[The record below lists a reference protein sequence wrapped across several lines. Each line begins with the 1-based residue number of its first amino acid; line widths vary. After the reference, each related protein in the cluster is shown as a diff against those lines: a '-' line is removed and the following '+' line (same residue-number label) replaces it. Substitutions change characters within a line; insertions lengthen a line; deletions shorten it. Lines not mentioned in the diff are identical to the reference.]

1 MTYVVLVI
9 LLGFR
14 TTVRQF
20 LILFK
25 LFVNFL
31 PVYQIHAVGTN
42 LDIAAINFGVKVEKL
57 FEKVK
62 KAIDKGETNRIVNYM
77 FDIKTEIE

>member
-1 MTYVVLVI
+1 MAYFYKPAVLNNLVAGLTIVAFSTAVI
-9 LLGFR
+9 Y
-14 TTVRQF
+14 
-20 LILFK
+20 
-25 LFVNFL
+25 
-31 PVYQIHAVGTN
+31 PSQIHAVGTN